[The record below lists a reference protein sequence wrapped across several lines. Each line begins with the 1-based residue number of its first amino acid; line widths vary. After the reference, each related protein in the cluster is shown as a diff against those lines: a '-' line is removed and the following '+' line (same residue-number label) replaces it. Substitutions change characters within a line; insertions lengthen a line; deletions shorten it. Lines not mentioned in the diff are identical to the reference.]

1 MKSLRQHVANA
12 EEIMSCLSV
21 RAVMPQRGMPAP
33 IRIDASDRQ
42 REYALSIL
50 AFLDQDHPLCC
61 DRTGWMATYLRAS
74 DDVAS
79 AVWHS
84 IPEWPVCP
92 LCMGRAP
99 EERIGKGR
107 VYCKRCD
114 AFVRP
119 KILRGLVSADLAAM
133 AGNLRAGGIPVRREK
148 GERG

>member
-1 MKSLRQHVANA
+1 
-12 EEIMSCLSV
+12 
-21 RAVMPQRGMPAP
+21 
-33 IRIDASDRQ
+33 
-42 REYALSIL
+42 
-50 AFLDQDHPLCC
+50 
-61 DRTGWMATYLRAS
+61 
-74 DDVAS
+74 
-79 AVWHS
+79 
-84 IPEWPVCP
+84 
-92 LCMGRAP
+92 MGRAP